1 MLVCLVVT
9 LVYYVLISNVTF
21 GYTSLHF
28 THVVPDKYCFA
39 THVVEIRLVKVVVE
53 VMGDVFPELKH
64 YEEHIVDTIAAE
76 EKSFGRT
83 LVNVSLSLCHW
94 IYLYIALCLNRM

>member
-1 MLVCLVVT
+1 M
-9 LVYYVLISNVTF
+9 
-21 GYTSLHF
+21 
-28 THVVPDKYCFA
+28 
-39 THVVEIRLVKVVVE
+39 EIRLVKVVVE

-83 LVNVSLSLCHW
+83 LVNVSLSTRYCIHMETLTC
-94 IYLYIALCLNRM
+94 IFICI